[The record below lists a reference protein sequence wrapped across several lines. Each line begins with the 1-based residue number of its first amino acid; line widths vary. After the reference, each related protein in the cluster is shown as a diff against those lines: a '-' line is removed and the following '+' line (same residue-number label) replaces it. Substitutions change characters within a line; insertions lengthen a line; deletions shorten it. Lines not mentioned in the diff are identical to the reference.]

1 MNSAHLRP
9 VEDAIG
15 QPMLQIAEAGG
26 TRQTSKRGVTRRALI
41 LRIVH
46 HEFDGRIASG
56 CGEGRG
62 GLKQAVGDGV
72 SEVCPADIPHRGL
85 NGG

>member
-15 QPMLQIAEAGG
+15 QSMLQIAETGG
-26 TRQTSKRGVTRRALI
+26 ARQTSKRGITRRALI

-46 HEFDGRIASG
+46 HEFEGRIASG
-56 CGEGRG
+56 SGEGRG
-62 GLKQAVGDGV
+62 GFKQAVSDGI
-72 SEVCPADIPHRGL
+72 SEVGPPDIPHRGL